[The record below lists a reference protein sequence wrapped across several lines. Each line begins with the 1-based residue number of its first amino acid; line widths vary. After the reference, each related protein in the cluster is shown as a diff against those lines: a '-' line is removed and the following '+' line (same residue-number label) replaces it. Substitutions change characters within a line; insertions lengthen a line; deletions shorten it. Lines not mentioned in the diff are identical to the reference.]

1 MRPVA
6 HHHHHP
12 GHERVTNS
20 DGRRLGL
27 ALVLILGF
35 MAVEVVAGILA
46 SSLALLSDA
55 AHMLTDAGAIAL
67 ALAAAR
73 LSGRPARGRFT
84 FGLKRAEILS
94 AQINGVTLVALATV
108 IVVEGIRRL
117 IEPPEVEGTAG
128 LVVALAGIVVN
139 VAAAWV
145 LAGAERRSLNVEGA
159 FQHVLTDLYAFIATA
174 IAGGVILA
182 TGFGAADGIA
192 ALFVAALMLRS
203 GWGLLRESG
212 RVLLEAAP
220 RGLDPEEIG
229 RALAAEPHVVE
240 VHDLHVWEVT
250 SGMPS
255 LSAHVTVGAGCDTQS
270 HRRKLA
276 QLLRE
281 RFGIEHTTLQVEA
294 RHEGPLEIEP
304 LRPA

>member
-1 MRPVA
+1 VA
-6 HHHHHP
+6 PNHHHH
-12 GHERVTNS
+12 GHDQLATA
-20 DGRRLGL
+20 DGRRLGVAL
-27 ALVLILGF
+27 ALILGF
-35 MAVEVVAGILA
+35 MAVEVVVGILA

-67 ALAAAR
+67 ALVAAR
-73 LSGRPARGRFT
+73 LSGLPAGGGFT

-94 AQINGVTLVALATV
+94 AQINGVTLVALAAV
-108 IVVEGIRRL
+108 IVFEGIRRL
-117 IEPPEVEGTAG
+117 IEPPAVEGGAV
-128 LVVALAGIVVN
+128 LAVALAGIVVN
-139 VAAAWV
+139 LVAASV

-182 TGFGAADGIA
+182 TGFVAADGIA

-220 RGLDPEEIG
+220 RGLDPDEIG

-250 SGMPS
+250 SGLPS

-270 HRRKLA
+270 HRRRLA
-276 QLLRE
+276 QLLQE